1 MPQNQPLNPQQVG
14 QILGSLKKG
23 LSQVEGEISTM
34 RGDAQSSIFNNVGQI
49 LNQIYQEMEQIKE
62 ARLQAEKA
70 LGEIY
75 QGWPD
80 VKIAMD
86 KKIEEKKKD
95 APKANVIKGNTKSK
109 WV

>member
-1 MPQNQPLNPQQVG
+1 MMPQNQPLDPQQVG
-14 QILGSLKKG
+14 QILGNLKRQ

-34 RGDAQSSIFNNVGQI
+34 RGDAQSAVFNNVGKI
-49 LNQIYQEMEQIKE
+49 LNQIYQEMTQIKE
-62 ARLQAEKA
+62 AKLQLDKI

-86 KKIEEKKKD
+86 KKAEEKKAD
-95 APKANVIKGNTKSK
+95 APKAKVVKGK
-109 WV
+109 